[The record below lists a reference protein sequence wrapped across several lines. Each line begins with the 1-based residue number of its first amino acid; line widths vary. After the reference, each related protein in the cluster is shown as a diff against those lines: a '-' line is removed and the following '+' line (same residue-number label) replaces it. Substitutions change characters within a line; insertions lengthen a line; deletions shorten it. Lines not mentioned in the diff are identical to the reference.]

1 MDLSTFVTYDKKE
14 SLLLSI
20 AKSNQEIVEN
30 THSKPQETLEF
41 KMTKQK
47 ESFSFDVP
55 LELPEK
61 WMMGVT
67 SLEVYNT
74 VYNITEKNN
83 KLQIILND
91 QQLKELKLDS
101 GLILFVEDLY
111 VTYLGKP
118 YTLSEYNE
126 FVEKANK
133 LITNSYSKKYKLTR
147 IDFDY
152 LTKIVKSL
160 NEIYNNRLNQETI
173 NQEKLNQEKLNR
185 ERIIKEYKDHLKQVK
200 INWKEIKWEEI
211 ILEDAT
217 TNTASQ
223 TTQENHEDDE
233 DDEDGEV
240 NQVNQANQINQI
252 NLPPFDIVEND
263 FFEIYLTPGVYELVD
278 INNAIKQKI
287 NESDYDFKFDLI
299 PDTISM
305 KSVLTTSNNIQFNSK
320 LNTVLGFTHT
330 VYPPGTHTSEKPVM
344 ITTTDK
350 VHLKCDCVDGSIVN
364 GIREQ
369 ILFSFNLS
377 APPGYK
383 IIKEPTTVLYKSI
396 KKTRLD
402 TIQIFL
408 EDSNHDSVDFNGET
422 LTFTI
427 QIIKI

>member
-1 MDLSTFVTYDKKE
+1 MDLSNFITYDKKE

-55 LELPEK
+55 LILNEK

-83 KLQIILND
+83 KLEILLTK
-91 QQLKELKLDS
+91 QQLEEHRVDTELVPK
-101 GLILFVEDLY
+101 IKDLY
-111 VTYLGKP
+111 ETSDDK
-118 YTLSEYNE
+118 
-126 FVEKANK
+126 FIEKTNT
-133 LITNSYSKKYKLTR
+133 LITNSYTKKKKKLTR
-147 IDFDY
+147 KDF
-152 LTKIVKSL
+152 
-160 NEIYNNRLNQETI
+160 NQ
-173 NQEKLNQEKLNR
+173 L
-185 ERIIKEYKDHLKQVK
+185 KEL
-200 INWKEIKWEEI
+200 I
-211 ILEDAT
+211 
-217 TNTASQ
+217 
-223 TTQENHEDDE
+223 
-233 DDEDGEV
+233 EV
-240 NQVNQANQINQI
+240 FNYPDQQIHI
-252 NLPPFDIVEND
+252 PD
-263 FFEIYLTPGVYELVD
+263 FEIEHDSFGIQLTPGAYELVD
-278 INNAIKQKI
+278 INASVKQKI

-396 KKTRLD
+396 NKTRLD
-402 TIQIFL
+402 IIQFFL
-408 EDSNHDSVDFNGET
+408 EDSNHNPVDFNGET